1 VVVPIA
7 SSGCVL
13 TWDFD
18 ILKSDCEFV
27 VYHTPKVIQEAVIPH
42 SPTMLNPVEMVTA
55 AIANNPLP
63 VISSDPSLTL
73 GPDLTIEEKP
83 VVFQEG
89 DSMQGSHFCSR
100 SGTYILQWRIPE
112 IPGQHNTTFDFSI
125 GSHKCKLMYYYELLD
140 SADF

>member
-1 VVVPIA
+1 M
-7 SSGCVL
+7 
-13 TWDFD
+13 T
-18 ILKSDCEFV
+18 
-27 VYHTPKVIQEAVIPH
+27 PH

-89 DSMQGSHFCSR
+89 DSMQVRFWFLFGFYGGQCLRISR
-100 SGTYILQWRIPE
+100 
-112 IPGQHNTTFDFSI
+112 F
-125 GSHKCKLMYYYELLD
+125 
-140 SADF
+140 